1 MTRRSRQ
8 NFEVWLGLL
17 AIVSA
22 VVLFWGYF
30 WLTGQPLGERG
41 YHVMVV
47 LPDAQGLS
55 KGARVQ
61 VAGVEVGVVR
71 SVQLAEPERVVIRLW
86 VQRSV
91 QLPRDSR
98 ALLQSVGV
106 FGDQIVML
114 IPGSSTTLAANGDTL
129 TAGVATGLTDLAAE
143 LGEDAEALLKQL
155 ERLLADSTI
164 DQVHGTVAALPG
176 TVRGVERMV
185 RENSSEFAA
194 MSRSLR
200 QTAETLNNT
209 LSGAEVDSTLAD
221 LRATAANMSETSD
234 TLRDLA
240 DRLASVAEKID
251 NGEGT
256 LGLMVNDPGL
266 YQDLR
271 EATQSLASLTEDI
284 RLNPGR
290 YLKLAIF

>member
-1 MTRRSRQ
+1 MRRSRQ
-8 NFEVWLGLL
+8 RFEIWLGLL

-47 LPDAQGLS
+47 LPDAEGLT
-55 KGARVQ
+55 KGSRVQ
-61 VAGVEVGVVR
+61 MAGVEVGVVR
-71 SVQLAEPERVVIRLW
+71 SVQLVESKRVVIRLW

-91 QLPRDSR
+91 QFPSDSR

-114 IPGSSTTLAANGDTL
+114 MPGSSTRLAADGDTL
-129 TAGVATGLTDLAAE
+129 DASVASGLTDMAAE
-143 LGEDAEALLKQL
+143 LGEDAEALLGQL

-176 TVRGVERMV
+176 TVRGVERLV
-185 RENSSEFAA
+185 RENSDEFAA

-209 LSGAEVDSTLAD
+209 LESAEVDSTLAD
-221 LRATAANMSETSD
+221 IRASAANMSETSK

-240 DRLASVAEKID
+240 DRLASIAEKID

-256 LGLMVNDPGL
+256 VGLMVNDSGL
-266 YQDLR
+266 YYDLR
-271 EATQSLASLTEDI
+271 DATQSLASLTEDI

>member
-155 ERLLADSTI
+155 FVVL
-164 DQVHGTVAALPG
+164 VHQLK
-176 TVRGVERMV
+176 M
-185 RENSSEFAA
+185 
-194 MSRSLR
+194 
-200 QTAETLNNT
+200 
-209 LSGAEVDSTLAD
+209 
-221 LRATAANMSETSD
+221 
-234 TLRDLA
+234 
-240 DRLASVAEKID
+240 
-251 NGEGT
+251 
-256 LGLMVNDPGL
+256 LGHD
-266 YQDLR
+266 
-271 EATQSLASLTEDI
+271 
-284 RLNPGR
+284 
-290 YLKLAIF
+290 K